1 MKRQSFSKLLQS
13 ELFFKNCQKQPSEV
27 FCRRRSSLKF
37 RKFHWKTSVLESIF
51 NKVAGLKACNFIK
64 KRLQHTCFPIKYA
77 KFLRTPILKNICD
90 DCFSTV
96 DHVTVVVTYKSEI
109 YAWEVCKEENYQLS
123 WRSWCTEKWCT
134 EWQQVTTS
142 GRTSDNNNKK
152 LLLWLIFFVFRIR
165 EEPSI
170 RHSKE
175 NPLNFEEDLE
185 EDLQN

>member
-37 RKFHWKTSVLESIF
+37 RKFHWKTSVLESIC

-64 KRLQHTCFPIKYA
+64 KRLQHTCFPLKYA

-96 DHVTVVVTYKSEI
+96 DPVTFNDTSTTEI
-109 YAWEVCKEENYQLS
+109 YTWEVCKEENYQLS
-123 WRSWCTEKWCT
+123 WRSFKKDRRVMHW
-134 EWQQVTTS
+134 VA
-142 GRTSDNNNKK
+142 TSDNK
-152 LLLWLIFFVFRIR
+152 
-165 EEPSI
+165 
-170 RHSKE
+170 
-175 NPLNFEEDLE
+175 
-185 EDLQN
+185 